1 MVWKS
6 SHLVQYLT
14 IEYIIIIIKI
24 KNKTSY
30 VLRCYIEKLIKLCV
44 QMKCNFLVPA
54 LNLFLSDR
62 NHGTIK
68 QANNLI
74 LILEVMEVGLVSIR
88 E

>member
-54 LNLFLSDR
+54 PIEI
-62 NHGTIK
+62 G
-68 QANNLI
+68 
-74 LILEVMEVGLVSIR
+74 SIR
-88 E
+88 SKPWNDKTSQQFDFDP